1 MATKLYILVGVIF
14 SLLFFYYLRT
24 SLLRVEVGGGSRAVV
39 KWPGEGNGG
48 KVVAVTEE
56 MGINV

>member
-14 SLLFFYYLRT
+14 SLLFYYLRT